1 MLQMVVGCYHT
12 VNNLP
17 PLSKETAAAIV
28 LPGSASESLGM
39 ESLMPEMKQIAERI
53 AKLAKIHAD
62 VYAAVYEQEGFLDVL
77 EK

>member
-1 MLQMVVGCYHT
+1 MVIGCYHT

-17 PLSKETAAAIV
+17 ASREPV
-28 LPGSASESLGM
+28 GSPVGGTIGGGLGM

-53 AKLAKIHAD
+53 AKLTKIHAD
-62 VYAAVYEQEGFLDVL
+62 VYGVLYEQDGFLCFG